1 MSQPD
6 RSKLPIRK
14 QPFGGVANKTLGG
27 SKPDW
32 EELGHVEPP
41 DGAPNVLLVLIDDAG
56 FGNAGTF
63 GGPIDTPNYSRI
75 AQEGVRYNRFHVAAL
90 CSPTRAALLTGRN
103 SHAVGFGS
111 VGEFSTGFAG
121 YTAFVPD
128 DCVPFPRI
136 LRDNGYSTAAFGK
149 WHLTPDGQQ
158 GPSGPFDRWPV
169 GWGFEYFYGFLGGGA
184 SQWDPCLAENQK
196 IIGTPPE
203 FYDEE
208 NPYYLPDAMADKT
221 IEWLHAIRAQDA
233 KKPFFAYFATGC
245 SHAPHHVSEEWAAK
259 YKGKFDQGWDKLR
272 EETFARQKALGVIP
286 ADAELTPRDEAFPAW
301 DDVPDK
307 LKPFYARQMEV
318 YAGFSENADH
328 NVGRVIDAID
338 ELGELENTLV
348 LWIWG
353 DNGASMEGTITGS
366 FNELTMQNGIPLSDE
381 MQLQLSERYG
391 GIDAWGGPMMDPHYS
406 AAWAWA
412 GNTPFQ
418 WGKQVGS
425 HLGGTRNPLVVH
437 WPERITE
444 AGALRTHFTHAID
457 IGPTI
462 LDIAGI
468 PMPTHIDGIEQQPM
482 HGVTFADSLTDA
494 NAPERHTQQYFETI
508 GNRSMYKD
516 GWWLSMK
523 TARIPWVLT
532 PDAIKPYT
540 PGVWDPDQDPTE
552 LYYLPDDFSQ
562 AHDLAAEHPEK
573 VKELRELFWQEAEKY
588 NVLPLMA
595 PLAGFFGMVPPLP
608 ETASYEFRGDVQN
621 VLSGMIPRIYN
632 HSYTITAELVI
643 PPGGA
648 EGVIVAEAD
657 HLGGF
662 SLFVDDGKLTHT
674 YSMMGVFVFRQQAE
688 EPLPEGEV
696 TVRMQF
702 AADAPKPATG
712 GEVTLFIDERPVG
725 KGRMDHTVPIRF
737 SGYAGMDIGRDNG
750 GVVDLGYAEPQTVRV
765 HRHDQEGHLR
775 RQPAPLDGGSARN
788 AQGRPPRARRPRAQ
802 RVSDVRSGRGS
813 R

>member
-6 RSKLPIRK
+6 RSKLPIR
-14 QPFGGVANKTLGG
+14 QHRFAGTANRTLGG
-27 SKPDW
+27 SQPDW
-32 EELGHVEPP
+32 EAIGHVDAP
-41 DGAPNVLLVLIDDAG
+41 DGAPNVLVVLIDDAG
-56 FGNAGTF
+56 FGNAATF

-75 AQEGVRYNRFHVAAL
+75 AQEGVRYNRFHVTAL

-169 GWGFEYFYGFLGGGA
+169 GWGFEYFYGILGGGA

-196 IIGTPPE
+196 IIGTPAE

-221 IEWLHAIRAQDA
+221 IEWLHAGRAQDA

-245 SHAPHHVSEEWAAK
+245 SHAPHHVSEGWAAK
-259 YKGKFDQGWDKLR
+259 YKGKFDQGWDRLR

-286 ADAELTPRDEAFPAW
+286 ADAELTPRDDAFPAW

-338 ELGELENTLV
+338 DLGELENTVV

-391 GIDAWGGPMMDPHYS
+391 GIDAWGGAMMDPHYS

-437 WPERITE
+437 WPERITD
-444 AGALRTHFTHAID
+444 AGALRSQFTHAID

-508 GNRSMYKD
+508 GNRAMYKD

-608 ETASYEFRGDVQN
+608 ETAKYEFRGDVQN

-643 PPGGA
+643 PSGGA

-662 SLFVDDGKLTHT
+662 SLFVDGGKLTHT

-688 EPLPEGEV
+688 EPIPEGDV

-750 GVVDLGYAEPQTVRV
+750 GVVDLGYASRKPFAFTGTIKKVVFDVNPHPSAEEKHELEKAV
-765 HRHDQEGHLR
+765 HHGHAAHAL
-775 RQPAPLDGGSARN
+775 SA
-788 AQGRPPRARRPRAQ
+788 
-802 RVSDVRSGRGS
+802 
-813 R
+813 